1 MIDSHAHLS
10 GSELYPK
17 IDPIMAKGRE
27 AGLKA
32 VVNICTEEESLKHGL
47 ELVER
52 YPWVFNTAAVTP
64 HEAHQDMEEFF
75 SKLSQLARNS
85 KLVAIG
91 ETGLE
96 YHYCLDTAPAQKKW
110 MIRHFQLALECQ
122 LPVVI
127 HCREAFKD
135 LFEIVDVEYRVKGQI
150 APGVLHCFTGTLD
163 DAKEVVKRGWYVS
176 FSGIVTY
183 KKSTELQETAKWVP
197 LENMLIETDAPW
209 LAPQSHRGKQ
219 NEPALVKE
227 VASMIANLKGIGIE
241 EVLKITEQNAIK
253 VFNLPIR

>member
-10 GSELYPK
+10 GSELYPVV
-17 IDPIMAKGRE
+17 DTLLARGQN

-32 VVNICTEEESLKHGL
+32 VVNICTEQESLTNGL
-47 ELVER
+47 ELAKR

-64 HEAHQDMEEFF
+64 HEAHQDMEAFF
-75 SKLSQLARNS
+75 SSLSELAKTS
-85 KLVAIG
+85 KLVAVG

-96 YHYCLDTAPAQKKW
+96 YHYCPDTAPAQKKW
-110 MIRHFQLALECQ
+110 MIRHFQLALECS

-135 LFEIVDVEYRVKGQI
+135 LFEIVDSDYRTKDEI
-150 APGVLHCFTGTLD
+150 APGILHCFTGTLD
-163 DAKEVVKRGWYVS
+163 EAKEVVKRGWYVS

-183 KKSTELQETAKWVP
+183 KKSTELQETSKWVP

-219 NEPALVKE
+219 NEPAFVKE
-227 VASMIANLKGIGIE
+227 VAAMIANLKGISVD

-253 VFNLPIR
+253 VFKLPLR